1 MHGQRQYE
9 NVGCRLHIVFSFQ
22 FFTPIANSRGKMYVY
37 RQDIPSVLVSLILFN
52 LHWSLFTMVV
62 NHFCRGIFMVDT
74 NISME
79 YDYVM
84 PIQNH
89 NYEFLKWFME
99 WLITALDMASAES
112 VSQIKGGF
120 DRNHLRHQRP
130 YHIWFHVLVSAV
142 GFSLEILIITGRRL
156 RSHSLYSWWFKEAS
170 CCLVQ
175 SLWRFDLVPLFCER
189 KFGGEAF
196 SEMQVPNSR
205 HLWRGT
211 HL

>member
-1 MHGQRQYE
+1 
-9 NVGCRLHIVFSFQ
+9 
-22 FFTPIANSRGKMYVY
+22 
-37 RQDIPSVLVSLILFN
+37 
-52 LHWSLFTMVV
+52 MVV

-74 NISME
+74 NISMGN
-79 YDYVM
+79 DYVM

-142 GFSLEILIITGRRL
+142 GFSLEILLITGREL
-156 RSHSLYSWWFKEAS
+156 RSLAQITFFVFLVVQGGTLLLGPEFVAFWSGATIFWEKRWKGGLFRNASPKFKTLVKGNAS
-170 CCLVQ
+170 PSHQ
-175 SLWRFDLVPLFCER
+175 SHQLFVRFLKWCPT
-189 KFGGEAF
+189 
-196 SEMQVPNSR
+196 SECQSYF
-205 HLWRGT
+205 
-211 HL
+211 